1 MTLWVGV
8 LYQVSYHPIKFG
20 GHSHSG
26 SGVMILISH
35 VILQGSMIKGTC
47 DFMDRSHSWQVT
59 TKFGMACHAHT
70 QFIFYQSI
78 DYYAQ
83 TNYSLQSI
91 IKII

>member
-1 MTLWVGV
+1 MIEGSCDFMGGSPLSGKLPSV
-8 LYQVSYHPIKFG
+8 KFG

-26 SGVMILISH
+26 SGVMILISR

-47 DFMDRSHSWQVT
+47 DFMSRSHSWQVT

-70 QFIFYQSI
+70 QFIFYQSF

-83 TNYSLQSI
+83 TNYS
-91 IKII
+91 